1 MKKLFAFAIA
11 ASIFTFSAT
20 AQTDRVMKTDD
31 QKQERHMGKHKQKG
45 QMKKELNL
53 SNDQGQKL
61 KAINQDMKAKREAL
75 KAQDQLTVREMK
87 ARKEAL
93 KNEHK
98 AQISSV
104 LNAEQRAKME
114 EMKKQKMAN
123 KGMKGNRG
131 QHKMKKNRQQS

>member
-20 AQTDRVMKTDD
+20 AQTDRVMKDG
-31 QKQERHMGKHKQKG
+31 KQHERHMNKGKHKG
-45 QMKKELNL
+45 QLKKELNL
-53 SNDQGQKL
+53 SDDQGQKL
-61 KAINQDMKAKREAL
+61 KAINQDMKTKREAL

-93 KNEHK
+93 KAEHK
-98 AQISSV
+98 TQIQAV

-114 EMKKQKMAN
+114 QMKKEKMN
-123 KGMKGNRG
+123 NKGNRG
-131 QHKMKKNRQQS
+131 NNKMMKNRQQS

>member
-20 AQTDRVMKTDD
+20 AQTERVMKTDG
-31 QKQERHMGKHKQKG
+31 QKKECHMGKHKRKG
-45 QMKKELNL
+45 QMMKELNL
-53 SNDQGQKL
+53 SNDQGQRL
-61 KAINQDMKAKREAL
+61 KAINQEMKAKRQAL

-104 LNAEQRAKME
+104 LNAEQKAKME
-114 EMKKQKMAN
+114 EMKKQRMAN

-131 QHKMKKNRQQS
+131 QHKMKNRQQS

>member
-20 AQTDRVMKTDD
+20 AQTERVMKTDG
-31 QKQERHMGKHKQKG
+31 QKKEHHMNKGKHKG

-53 SNDQGQKL
+53 SDDQGQKL

-75 KAQDQLTVREMK
+75 KSQDMLTVREMK

-104 LNAEQRAKME
+104 LSTEQRAKME
-114 EMKKQKMAN
+114 EMKKQRMAN

-131 QHKMKKNRQQS
+131 HNKMKKNRQQS